1 LIRVF
6 LVSFV
11 LGLLATVV
19 VARFFPFPEP
29 PRVYSEASALANGG
43 REEVFLIRLPED
55 RLGSPR
61 AATTSDFPQQS
72 FSAVGKHRIM
82 AELFRIRDAKGRV
95 IGIASR
101 MNGTVPDQQQ
111 GSEAAT
117 DWMLLLPG
125 RGALVMSRAAVEVGG
140 ERKFQVDRMGFSF
153 ANSGPLIAGSGD
165 FAELSGFYEEA
176 TDVEKIDSRG
186 QVHGLVRL
194 RTRLRSAAE

>member
-1 LIRVF
+1 M
-6 LVSFV
+6 
-11 LGLLATVV
+11 LATGV

-43 REEVFLIRLPED
+43 REEAFLIRLPED
-55 RLGSPR
+55 RLGPPR
-61 AATTSDFPQQS
+61 AATTRDFPQQS
-72 FSAVGKHRIM
+72 FSAVGKDKIL

-101 MNGTVPDQQQ
+101 MNGIVPDQNKDP
-111 GSEAAT
+111 EAAT
-117 DWMLLLPG
+117 DWMLVLPG
-125 RGALVMSRAAVEVGG
+125 RGALAMSRAAVEVGG
-140 ERKFQVDRMGFSF
+140 QREFQVDRMGFSF

-165 FAELSGFYEEA
+165 FADLSGFYEET

-194 RTRLRSAAE
+194 TTRLRSTAE